1 MPDSERSG
9 RIVFAVPEEP
19 HAYMTRLRGASNG
32 GSHMQYWFGERGSAV
47 GTPSARRWVANVF
60 RVTTRCFS
68 LTKHRWPMSGSGC
81 SPGEPPTWISTNNVE
96 EATKLCRRARVEG
109 TTSIPS
115 HSLTRGRRQTFTTA
129 TNQRDAGQR
138 GRAMLTRGACN
149 SAEHAR
155 LSAQPPSPSALR
167 PSSSATPRTG
177 RSLVCPFV
185 S

>member
-109 TTSIPS
+109 TPSIPS
-115 HSLTRGRRQTFTTA
+115 HSLTRGLRQTFTAA

-138 GRAMLTRGACN
+138 GRAMLTRWGPVTQRSTPG
-149 SAEHAR
+149 SAHNLQAR
-155 LSAQPPSPSALR
+155 LLFALLLR
-167 PSSSATPRTG
+167 QHQG
-177 RSLVCPFV
+177 RGITSLFN